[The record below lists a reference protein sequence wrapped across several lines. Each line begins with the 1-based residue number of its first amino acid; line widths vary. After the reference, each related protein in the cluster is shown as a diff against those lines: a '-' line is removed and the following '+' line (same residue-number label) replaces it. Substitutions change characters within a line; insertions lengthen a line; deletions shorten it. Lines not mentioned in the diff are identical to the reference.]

1 MGSILTVLPSETQVI
16 PFFVILTF
24 KIYLRQQTGDLS
36 HKFNRMLTRRKM
48 IFVEIKEKK
57 DAECPVVSFRDSNR
71 HHCVLV

>member
-1 MGSILTVLPSETQVI
+1 VLPSETQVI

-48 IFVEIKEKK
+48 IFVEIKEKRMQSVPSSRSGIRI
-57 DAECPVVSFRDSNR
+57 DTIVSWCKRIQG
-71 HHCVLV
+71 